1 MNKEIFDKLPTNKQ
15 LELIKWTCEAETINS
30 VNKDTLRAMVQF
42 MWIWFQEIDLEKSDG
57 YAMTK
62 KYLKLCKYAGWN
74 GKNFIC
80 GAQLHG
86 GKCNFTVPHGEI
98 CGLVEKKGTAKHD

>member
-1 MNKEIFDKLPTNKQ
+1 MFD
-15 LELIKWTCEAETINS
+15 
-30 VNKDTLRAMVQF
+30 
-42 MWIWFQEIDLEKSDG
+42 
-57 YAMTK
+57 YK